1 MKRTKLTALFLAIL
15 LTLTAV
21 SCGSGAENPPETTAS
36 DDETTTIEET
46 TTGVLTDSVPKLDF
60 EGTEFRTI
68 EQENVKTPFAL
79 EESDGDVVNDAI
91 WARARAAEERF
102 NVTIVPTVMQ
112 WYTDLSSTITKAVM
126 SGSDEYDL
134 VFGQMYQTGAD
145 AQQGIFADWNQV
157 PYVNFVNPWYV
168 KSINEASVGDKLYML
183 ESELSITY
191 FQQTWMMLYN
201 KTKAAEMQDFPNLY
215 KLVDEGKWT
224 LDELNRLSADVYRD
238 VNGNGERDNDDFYGF
253 AGTPGGCLLAAFVY
267 GAKGK
272 IVELDSDLNVK
283 THINSEHTI
292 NVLGKMSKLFHANEG
307 TIVKTDALSKTR
319 KELFPKSRVLFEAMQ
334 VNDLINSDFGMRN
347 MSDEFGV
354 LPLPKY
360 DEAQEEYYTAV
371 DGGASVMVIPTTAKN
386 LEMIGALTEAMSA
399 YSYNN
404 VTPVYIG
411 VAIEQ
416 KGTRDEESIR
426 MMREILDSRV
436 ITFDY
441 LFDGSQGWVMK
452 LPTIIKDDT
461 SITSTIQSNMNSMTA
476 YYEGIIDFMT
486 KK

>member
-1 MKRTKLTALFLAIL
+1 MKKNKLTTTALV
-15 LTLTAV
+15 LTLALAAV
-21 SCGSGAENPPETTAS
+21 SCGSGTESKPETTAPDGENKTS
-36 DDETTTIEET
+36 EET

-60 EGTEFRTI
+60 KGAEFRTI
-68 EQENVKTPFAL
+68 EQEGVKTPFSL
-79 EESDGDVVNDAI
+79 EENDGDVVNDAL
-91 WARARAAEERF
+91 WKRARAAEERF
-102 NVTIVPTVMQ
+102 NVTILPTDRKAYSVP
-112 WYTDLSSTITKAVM
+112 KAAM

-134 VFGQMYQTGAD
+134 IFGQMYQSGAD
-145 AQQGIFADWNQV
+145 AQQGVFTDWNQV

-201 KTKAAEMQDFPNLY
+201 KTKAAEMQDFPDLY

-238 VNGNGERDNDDFYGF
+238 VNGNGERDDDDFYGF

-267 GAKGK
+267 GANGK
-272 IVELDSDLNVK
+272 IVELDSNLKVN
-283 THINSEHTI
+283 TYINSERTVDI
-292 NVLGKMSKLFHANEG
+292 LGKLYKLFYANEG
-307 TIVKTDALSKTR
+307 TTVRDGAFAKIR

-334 VNDLINSDFGMRN
+334 VNDLLNPDFDMRN

-360 DEAQEEYYTAV
+360 DEAQEEYYTVV
-371 DGGASVMVIPTTAKN
+371 DGGASVMLIPTTAKN

-436 ITFDY
+436 IDFAY
-441 LFDGSQGWVMK
+441 LFDGFNGWVTK
-452 LPTIIKDDT
+452 LPAIVSEGD

>member
-1 MKRTKLTALFLAIL
+1 MKRTKSTALFLALL
-15 LTLTAV
+15 LTLTAA

-36 DDETTTIEET
+36 SGETTTAEET

-60 EGTEFRTI
+60 EGAEFRTI

-79 EESDGDVVNDAI
+79 EESDGDVVSDAI
-91 WARARAAEERF
+91 WERARAAEERF

-112 WYTDLSSTITKAVM
+112 WYTDISSTITKSVM

-157 PYVNFVNPWYV
+157 PHVNFVNPWYV

-201 KTKAAEMQDFPNLY
+201 KTKAAEMQDFPDLY
-215 KLVDEGKWT
+215 KMVDEGKWT
-224 LDELNRLSADVYRD
+224 LDELNRLSADIYRD
-238 VNGNGERDNDDFYGF
+238 INGNGERDDEDFYGF

-267 GAKGK
+267 GAEGK
-272 IVELDSDLNVK
+272 IVELGSDLSIK

-292 NVLGKMSKLFHANEG
+292 NVLSKMSKLFYTNEG

-319 KELFPKSRVLFEAMQ
+319 RALFPKSRVLFEAMQ
-334 VNDLINSDFGMRN
+334 VNDLINPDFEMRN
-347 MSDEFGV
+347 MQDEFGV

-360 DEAQEEYYTAV
+360 DEAQDEYYTVV

-386 LEMIGALTEAMSA
+386 LEMIGALTESMSA

-411 VAIEQ
+411 VALEQ
-416 KGTRDEESIR
+416 KGTRDEESIK

-452 LPTIIKDDT
+452 LPTIIKDES
-461 SITSTIQSNMNSMTA
+461 SIASTIQSDMNSMTA
-476 YYEGIIDFMT
+476 YYEGIIAFMT